1 LKNYPKTLH
10 VLTVAPF
17 GVRLKRVMEESK
29 ASEEDARQEIARFDN
44 GSREFIKRYFH
55 AGWED
60 PVQYDLTVNTEHLS
74 FQAAV
79 SIIVQAL
86 SVKE

>member
-1 LKNYPKTLH
+1 MN
-10 VLTVAPF
+10 
-17 GVRLKRVMEESK
+17 EEAAK
-29 ASEEDARQEIARFDN
+29 QEIARFDN
-44 GSREFIKRYFH
+44 SSREFIKRYYR

-60 PVQYDLTVNTEHLS
+60 PVHYDLTVNTENLS
-74 FQAAV
+74 YQAAV